1 MVASDDPR
9 LIGAN
14 NANTKDSPFV
24 IAITNAGVKGLPSV
38 FNAVITISVISV
50 ANSCTFASTRTIQA
64 LCLNGMGPKWLAYVD
79 KKGRPIP
86 TVIIQLC
93 FGLLAFI
100 NEVSLACPAFCSRPI
115 SLLLSY

>member
-9 LIGAN
+9 LIGASN
-14 NANTKDSPFV
+14 SNTKDSPFV

-50 ANSCTFASTRTIQA
+50 ANSCTFASTRTMQA
-64 LCLNGMGPKWLAYVD
+64 LALNGMGPKWLAYVD
-79 KKGRPIP
+79 KAGRPIP
-86 TVIIQLC
+86 TVLIQMA

-100 NEVSLACPAFCSRPI
+100 NEVTLAPPPSI
-115 SLLLSY
+115 LLIPY